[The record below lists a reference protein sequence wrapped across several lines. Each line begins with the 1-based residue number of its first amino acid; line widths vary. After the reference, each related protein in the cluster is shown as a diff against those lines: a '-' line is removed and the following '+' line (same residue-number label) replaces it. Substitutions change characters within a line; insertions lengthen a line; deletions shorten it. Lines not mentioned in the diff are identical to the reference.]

1 MVGENHKAN
10 SIDAV
15 HDDRDRLREQ
25 VQKLRKAMTE
35 LRKDK
40 ARMDELERMISSCS
54 VLTNFSKGSGVQ
66 FFHGASGHGSLRQFI
81 DRRIKARK
89 DNP

>member
-1 MVGENHKAN
+1 MVGENHKAHP
-10 SIDAV
+10 IDAV

-25 VQKLRKAMTE
+25 VQKLRKAVAE

-40 ARMDELERMISSCS
+40 ERLDELERMISSCA
-54 VLTNFSKGSGVQ
+54 VLTYFRKNNRSEFL
-66 FFHGASGHGSLRQFI
+66 HGASGNGALREFL
-81 DRRIKARK
+81 DERIEERM

>member
-1 MVGENHKAN
+1 MVGENHKAHP
-10 SIDAV
+10 IDAV
-15 HDDRDRLREQ
+15 CDERDKLREQ
-25 VQKLRKAMTE
+25 IRRLRKHMAE